1 MFTGHFLILA
11 VYALLVSAA
20 FATLLRET
28 PREQARLGAMML
40 AAFVLFAYVVAWLM
54 YPLPL

>member
-1 MFTGHFLILA
+1 VFTGHFLILA

-28 PREQARLGAMML
+28 PREQARLGGMML